1 MSISHPAAVTYDGLE
16 FDQAELAA
24 AMSANYQDILE
35 FITQPVFQAM
45 FAEMMALPPAR
56 RPAYVSDVWLE
67 PLELERRGLHV
78 PEGILIQTSAFG
90 DRRPTL
96 FVVKKFLPEKYHS
109 AWENVNW
116 TFNNDFKDEDVP
128 RDPES
133 SWRMPLTVSV
143 QNALLAGG
151 IDLASVPD
159 ESKALTQRLD
169 DPSLVHSE
177 RVARPPDGAPRLF
190 AVQ

>member
-1 MSISHPAAVTYDGLE
+1 MPRLQESSIVYDGLE

-35 FITQPVFQAM
+35 FITQPAFQAM
-45 FAEMMALPPAR
+45 FAEMMALPPTE
-56 RPAYVSDVWLE
+56 RPAYVTSVWLE
-67 PLELERRGLHV
+67 PLERESRGLVV
-78 PEGILIQTSAFG
+78 PEGILIQVSAFG

-133 SWRMPLTVSV
+133 SWRLPLSVSV
-143 QNALLAGG
+143 QNALLSSGS
-151 IDLASVPD
+151 DLRIVPD
-159 ESKALTQRLD
+159 NSEEFSQRLD
-169 DPSLVHSE
+169 DPAIVRSE
-177 RVARPPDGAPRLF
+177 RQSHPQTGASE
-190 AVQ
+190 